1 MARRPSSAFPVL
13 APLAKFAVTGTI
25 VAAAIYAARA
35 RRRMDFNGKT
45 VLISG
50 ASRGLGLEL
59 ARAFAEEGANLVL
72 LARDEANLAC
82 AAAELQ
88 RHGTNVSTF
97 VCDISKQDQ
106 VHEVIPKIV
115 GKMQVDVLINNAGM
129 IQVGPLDNMA
139 LSDYENAMGV
149 HFWGPLYLM
158 EEIIPHMKA
167 LGQGRIVNIASIG
180 GKVAVPH
187 LLPYAASKFAL
198 VGLSEGMRA
207 ELIKDGIYVTTVC
220 PGLMRTGSHLQAFF
234 KGRQKKE
241 YALFALANASPLLST
256 AAARAAREIVE
267 ACRYGKAQIV
277 ITPQARL
284 LRFANSL
291 FPTLVAETFGL
302 VNRLLPRPCEDTG
315 NHLKKGWESGSALAP
330 SLLTR
335 SADRAAERNNELS
348 TSGTRANL

>member
-1 MARRPSSAFPVL
+1 MARRPSSAFAVL

-82 AAAELQ
+82 ADAELQ
-88 RHGTNVSTF
+88 RPGTNVSTF

-158 EEIIPHMKA
+158 EKIIPHMKA

-207 ELIKDGIYVTTVC
+207 
-220 PGLMRTGSHLQAFF
+220 
-234 KGRQKKE
+234 
-241 YALFALANASPLLST
+241 
-256 AAARAAREIVE
+256 
-267 ACRYGKAQIV
+267 
-277 ITPQARL
+277 
-284 LRFANSL
+284 
-291 FPTLVAETFGL
+291 
-302 VNRLLPRPCEDTG
+302 
-315 NHLKKGWESGSALAP
+315 
-330 SLLTR
+330 
-335 SADRAAERNNELS
+335 
-348 TSGTRANL
+348 